1 MSQGYFCSLPPNKAL
16 KHSPETTVDVG
27 DETIIPWAYSK
38 YEQRGI
44 WAYNMM
50 FAIIVIVS
58 DFPIGQVE
66 RYPRIDV
73 DPTKWSWH
81 PAPFPQIKSTQSMFR
96 ENFLW
101 EKKDTYAGSMFNPKY
116 RWGKPYDFSTNMIY
130 IHSGLSTSFCMF
142 AEW

>member
-1 MSQGYFCSLPPNKAL
+1 MLGIGCRRGISVPFLRIKPSNIL

-27 DETIIPWAYSK
+27 DETIILWAYSK

-44 WAYNMM
+44 WSYNIM

-81 PAPFPQIKSTQSMFR
+81 PAPFPQIKSTQSMFC
-96 ENFLW
+96 ENFPW
-101 EKKDTYAGSMFNPKY
+101 EPHVKKGHLCWIHDPK
-116 RWGKPYDFSTNMIY
+116 
-130 IHSGLSTSFCMF
+130 F
-142 AEW
+142 ALG